1 MYPRLAMSRSIGD
14 FITTSVGVIP
24 NPEIIEYNI
33 NKSSKYMI
41 IVSDGIW
48 QFMTN
53 EKVMS
58 NCKPIFSFWR
68 SLVNKDNTK
77 INRSTTKK
85 SSILRDKN
93 KKEEELNDEK
103 TLEVVQEVEENKE
116 EIENHEEIEEKKVE
130 MPFQPSN
137 DNKMKSLPTEE
148 YIKITVQ
155 SVLEQGLLSIA
166 MLHSANTIKFLG
178 NYLNEK
184 SKTES
189 PNL

>member
-1 MYPRLAMSRSIGD
+1 M
-14 FITTSVGVIP
+14 
-24 NPEIIEYNI
+24 
-33 NKSSKYMI
+33 
-41 IVSDGIW
+41 
-48 QFMTN
+48 QTN
-53 EKVMS
+53 
-58 NCKPIFSFWR
+58 FSFWR

-130 MPFQPSN
+130 MHFQPSN

-155 SVLEQGLLSIA
+155 SVLEQGLISIA
-166 MLHSANTIKFLG
+166 MLHSSNTIKFLG